1 MDSKRLISDAAKN
14 QVAMHPQNT
23 VFDAKHLI
31 GRKIT
36 NAEVI
41 VDMKHFSF
49 KVIDSGAGKPV
60 VEVEYKGET
69 KKFVSYMFAPL
80 LEKRSSLLSCFR
92 LLKKS
97 PPWSSPR

>member
-1 MDSKRLISDAAKN
+1 MN
-14 QVAMHPQNT
+14 PQIT
-23 VFDAKHLI
+23 VFDAKRLI

-36 NAEVI
+36 DAEVI
-41 VDMKHFSF
+41 ADMKHLLF
-49 KVIDSGAGKPV
+49 KMIDGGAGKPV

-97 PPWSSPR
+97 LPWSSPR